1 MTKSGVELFVLAVER
16 YKKEALEAKEKG
28 NKEALKEARWKVR
41 YFKDKIRK
49 KKAGKNET
57 L

>member
-1 MTKSGVELFVLAVER
+1 MTKSGVELFLLAVER

-28 NKEALKEARWKVR
+28 DKEGYKEARWKVR

-49 KKAGKNET
+49 KKGVKDD
-57 L
+57 